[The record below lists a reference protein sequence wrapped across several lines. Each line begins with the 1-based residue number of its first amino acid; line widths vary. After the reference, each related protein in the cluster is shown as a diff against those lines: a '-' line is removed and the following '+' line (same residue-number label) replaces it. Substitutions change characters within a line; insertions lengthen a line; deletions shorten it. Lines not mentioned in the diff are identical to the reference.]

1 MNYVRK
7 MYNNLFQVKCHI
19 LCILCIFMILSF
31 QSKAQENKYTGYR
44 VELTNIQLVKQT
56 KDENVINFDVTNTG
70 SEHLVLGSKASL
82 NLNIQIIFEDTY
94 IVSDTA
100 NVRQAIKNKLL
111 KTPIYLPIGE
121 SKKFKKFVFSTF
133 QPDEKMKIP
142 SDKSIAEKIGCPDLI
157 IDTIIVT
164 QLKKKS
170 AQIQFRLVNKGN
182 ATAVLLDTQKA
193 GSEPV
198 AILAYL
204 NGTQVLSRSAL
215 NVGGIKMKNML
226 KNAELRIRES
236 VFLSMKL
243 DLSDKTRFTKVLILQ
258 IDPYLQLDECDKT
271 NNNFSVILK

>member
-7 MYNNLFQVKCHI
+7 IYNNLFQIKCHI
-19 LCILCIFMILSF
+19 FCVFCIFMALSI
-31 QSKAQENKYTGYR
+31 QSNAQENKYTGYR
-44 VELTNIQLVKQT
+44 LELTNIRLVKQT
-56 KDENVINFDVTNTG
+56 KDANVINFDVTNTG
-70 SEHLVLGSKASL
+70 AEHLVVGSKASL
-82 NLNIQIIFEDTY
+82 NLNIQIIFED
-94 IVSDTA
+94 SFLAADTA
-100 NVRQAIKNKLL
+100 NFRQAIKNKLL
-111 KTPIYLPIGE
+111 QTPMYLAIGE
-121 SKKFKKFVFSTF
+121 TKQFKKFIFSTF

-182 ATAVLLDTQKA
+182 ATALVFDAQKA

-226 KNAELRIRES
+226 KNAELRSRES
-236 VFLSMKL
+236 VFLTMKL
-243 DLSDKTRFTKVLILQ
+243 DLSDKTRFTQVLILQ

-271 NNNFSVILK
+271 NNNFSIILK